1 MEEMFNETDLI
12 LDNGL
17 LIFAIFL
24 SSFICSLMLIVTNKN
39 KSFLFWAVRWSIA
52 VLILPQKY
60 IENIFELNLP
70 FESPIDTPTPFVGI
84 TLLFLIFDLFT
95 GTKRGKKLSKKFKPL
110 PTLVP
115 LEKVIE
121 EEQVDGTTRQVTNEI
136 IDNEHE
142 ILDELV
148 GNLSPNKL
156 DELQEGYGEK
166 LSSIDEKMPLA
177 NQNFP
182 EIEGAISSAEQ
193 GQEYCGNCNEPVKNE
208 WKACPLCGE
217 FLEEY
222 EINS

>member
-24 SSFICSLMLIVTNKN
+24 SSFLCSLMLIVTNKN
-39 KSFLFWAVRWSIA
+39 KSFLFWAIRWTIA

-60 IENIFELNLP
+60 IENIYELSLL

-84 TLLFLIFDLFT
+84 TLFFLIFDLFT
-95 GTKRGKKLSKKFKPL
+95 GTSRGKKLSKKFKPL

-115 LEKVIE
+115 LEKAIE

-182 EIEGAISSAEQ
+182 EIGGAISSAEQ

-222 EINS
+222 E

>member
-1 MEEMFNETDLI
+1 MEEIINEIDLI

-17 LIFAIFL
+17 LIFSIFL
-24 SSFICSLMLIVTNKN
+24 SSFLCSLMLIITNKN
-39 KSFLFWAVRWSIA
+39 KLFLFWAVRWSIA

-60 IENIFELNLP
+60 IENIYELSLP
-70 FESPIDTPTPFVGI
+70 FVSPIDTPTPFVGI

-142 ILDELV
+142 ILDELI

-182 EIEGAISSAEQ
+182 EIGGAISSAEK

-222 EINS
+222 E

>member
-1 MEEMFNETDLI
+1 MEEIFTETDLI

-24 SSFICSLMLIVTNKN
+24 SSLICSLMLIVTNKN
-39 KSFLFWAVRWSIA
+39 KSFLFWAIRWSIA

-60 IENIFELNLP
+60 IENIHELSIP
-70 FESPIDTPTPFVGI
+70 FRSPLDTPTPFVGI
-84 TLLFLIFDLFT
+84 TLFFLIFDLFT
-95 GTKRGKKLSKKFKPL
+95 GTKRGKKLSKKFKSL
-110 PTLVP
+110 PKLVP

-142 ILDELV
+142 SLDELV
-148 GNLSPNKL
+148 GSLSPNKL
-156 DELQEGYGEK
+156 NELQEEYGEK
-166 LSSIDEKMPLA
+166 LNSTDTTIPLA

-193 GQEYCGNCNEPVKNE
+193 EQGYCGHCNEPVKNE

-222 EINS
+222 E

>member
-1 MEEMFNETDLI
+1 MEEIINEIDLI

-17 LIFAIFL
+17 LIFSIFL
-24 SSFICSLMLIVTNKN
+24 SSFLCSLMLIITNKN
-39 KSFLFWAVRWSIA
+39 KLFLFWAVRWSIA

-60 IENIFELNLP
+60 IENIYELSLP

-142 ILDELV
+142 ILEELV
-148 GNLSPNKL
+148 GNLSPNNL
-156 DELQEGYGEK
+156 DELDEGYGEK
-166 LSSIDEKMPLA
+166 LSKMDEKIPLA

-182 EIEGAISSAEQ
+182 ELGGQIDSAEED
-193 GQEYCGNCNEPVKNE
+193 QEYCGNCNEPVKKE

-217 FLEEY
+217 FLEVY
-222 EINS
+222 E

>member
-1 MEEMFNETDLI
+1 MEDIFSEADLI

-17 LIFAIFL
+17 LIFAIFV
-24 SSFICSLMLIVTNKN
+24 SSFLCSLMLILTNKN
-39 KSFLFWAVRWSIA
+39 KPFLFWAFRWSIV

-60 IENIFELNLP
+60 IDNIHDLSMP
-70 FESPIDTPTPFVGI
+70 FKSPIDTPTPFVGI

-110 PTLVP
+110 PALVP

-142 ILDELV
+142 ILDELF
-148 GNLSPNKL
+148 GNFPPNKL

-166 LSSIDEKMPLA
+166 LSISDEKVSFA

-182 EIEGAISSAEQ
+182 EIEGAIIPAKQ
-193 GQEYCGNCNEPVKNE
+193 RQEYCSHCNEPVKNE

-217 FLEEY
+217 FL
-222 EINS
+222 

>member
-1 MEEMFNETDLI
+1 MEDIFTETDLI

-24 SSFICSLMLIVTNKN
+24 SSLICSLMLIVTNKN
-39 KSFLFWAVRWSIA
+39 KSFLFWAIRWSIA

-60 IENIFELNLP
+60 IENIYELSIP
-70 FESPIDTPTPFVGI
+70 FRFPLDTPTPFVGI
-84 TLLFLIFDLFT
+84 TLFFLIFDLFT

-110 PTLVP
+110 PKLVP

-121 EEQVDGTTRQVTNEI
+121 EEQVDGSSRQVTNEI

-148 GNLSPNKL
+148 GNLSSNKL
-156 DELQEGYGEK
+156 NELQEEYGEK
-166 LSSIDEKMPLA
+166 INSNDTTMPLA

-193 GQEYCGNCNEPVKNE
+193 EQGYCGHCNEPVKNE

-222 EINS
+222 E

>member
-1 MEEMFNETDLI
+1 MEEVFNEIDAT

-17 LIFAIFL
+17 LLFAIF
-24 SSFICSLMLIVTNKN
+24 SSACLCSLMLIVTNKH
-39 KSFLFWAVRWSIA
+39 KSFMFWVLRWIF
-52 VLILPQKY
+52 VLLILPQKY
-60 IENIFELNLP
+60 IESVYDVSFHFEYQ
-70 FESPIDTPTPFVGI
+70 IDTPTPFVVI

-95 GTKRGKKLSKKFKPL
+95 GTSRGKKLSKKFKPL

-115 LEKVIE
+115 LEKIIE

-136 IDNEHE
+136 IENEHE
-142 ILDELV
+142 ILDELI

-182 EIEGAISSAEQ
+182 EIGGKVLSAEQ
-193 GQEYCGNCNEPVKNE
+193 GQEYCGNCNEPVKSE

-222 EINS
+222 E

>member
-1 MEEMFNETDLI
+1 MEEVINETDLI

-24 SSFICSLMLIVTNKN
+24 SSFLCSLMLIVTNKN
-39 KSFLFWAVRWSIA
+39 KSFLFWAIRWSIA

-60 IENIFELNLP
+60 IENIYELSLP
-70 FESPIDTPTPFVGI
+70 FESPIETPTPFVGI
-84 TLLFLIFDLFT
+84 TLFFLIFDLFT
-95 GTKRGKKLSKKFKPL
+95 GTSRGKKLSKKFKPL

-115 LEKVIE
+115 LEKAIE

-156 DELQEGYGEK
+156 DELQEGYAEK

-182 EIEGAISSAEQ
+182 EIGGAISSAEQ
-193 GQEYCGNCNEPVKNE
+193 GQEYCGNCNEPVKKE

-222 EINS
+222 E

>member
-1 MEEMFNETDLI
+1 MEEIINEIDLI

-17 LIFAIFL
+17 LIFAIF
-24 SSFICSLMLIVTNKN
+24 SSSCICSLMLIVTNKH
-39 KSFLFWAVRWSIA
+39 KSFLFWAIRWGIA

-60 IENIFELNLP
+60 IANISGLSFP
-70 FESPIDTPTPFVGI
+70 FESPIETPTPFVII
-84 TLLFLIFDLFT
+84 TLSFLIFDLFT
-95 GTKRGKKLSKKFKPL
+95 GTSRGKKLSKKFKPL
-110 PTLVP
+110 PSLVP
-115 LEKVIE
+115 LEKAIE
-121 EEQVDGTTRQVTNEI
+121 EEQVDGTDRQVTNEI
-136 IDNEHE
+136 IDNEHD
-142 ILDELV
+142 ILEELV

-182 EIEGAISSAEQ
+182 EFGGTIDSAEQ
-193 GQEYCGNCNEPVKNE
+193 NQEYCGNCNEPVKNE

>member
-1 MEEMFNETDLI
+1 MEEIFSETDLI

-17 LIFAIFL
+17 IIFAIFL
-24 SSFICSLMLIVTNKN
+24 SSLICSLMLIVTNKN
-39 KSFLFWAVRWSIA
+39 KSFLFWATRWSIA

-60 IENIFELNLP
+60 IENIHELSIP
-70 FESPIDTPTPFVGI
+70 FRSPLDTPTPFVGI
-84 TLLFLIFDLFT
+84 TLFFLIFDLFT
-95 GTKRGKKLSKKFKPL
+95 GTKRGKKLSKKFKPV
-110 PTLVP
+110 PKLVP

-136 IDNEHE
+136 MDNEHE

-148 GNLSPNKL
+148 GNLSSNKL
-156 DELQEGYGEK
+156 NELQEEYGEK
-166 LSSIDEKMPLA
+166 LNSNDTTMPLA

-193 GQEYCGNCNEPVKNE
+193 EQGYCGHCNEPVKNE

-222 EINS
+222 E